1 MLDPTWY
8 NNFNNALPNS
18 HCQNRL
24 RCAFIMPLYEKYE
37 LAPGLVFLHKN
48 LLNISVIGDKKIK
61 QVVFMKKKSESKT
74 FKEKNNILLE

>member
-37 LAPGLVFLHKN
+37 LAPGLVFLYKN
-48 LLNISVIGDKKIK
+48 LLNISVIGDKKVK
-61 QVVFMKKKSESKT
+61 LVVFMKKNQNLKLSRKKII
-74 FKEKNNILLE
+74 FC